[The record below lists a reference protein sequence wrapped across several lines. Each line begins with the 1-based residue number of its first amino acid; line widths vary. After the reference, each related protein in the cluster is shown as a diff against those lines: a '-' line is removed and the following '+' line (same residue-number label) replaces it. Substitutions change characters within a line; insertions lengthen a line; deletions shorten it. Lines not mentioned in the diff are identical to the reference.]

1 MQTTDEETN
10 MLELFGDEAPAE
22 EGAQAS
28 AATPQSSPA
37 ANQAEPGGTTAA
49 GQAASARRDPPIL
62 TEADALRELPAI
74 PIHFASSYALVKPYV
89 SGFETNLLD
98 APSLKGVSINTDWRP
113 PSESETERVA
123 LGGRH

>member
-22 EGAQAS
+22 ETAQAAT
-28 AATPQSSPA
+28 AAPQSSPA
-37 ANQAEPGGTTAA
+37 ASPNESGNASAA
-49 GQAASARRDPPIL
+49 AQPARRDPPIL

-89 SGFETNLLD
+89 GGFETNLLD
-98 APSLKGVSINTDWRP
+98 APSLKGVSINTGWHP
-113 PSESETERVA
+113 PTEAEAERLA
-123 LGGRH
+123 LRGQR

>member
-1 MQTTDEETN
+1 

-22 EGAQAS
+22 ETAQAAG
-28 AATPQSSPA
+28 AAPQSSPA
-37 ANQAEPGGTTAA
+37 ASPTEGGGAVAA
-49 GQAASARRDPPIL
+49 AQPARRDPPIL

-89 SGFETNLLD
+89 GGFETNLLD

-113 PSESETERVA
+113 PTEAEAERFA
-123 LGGRH
+123 LRGQH